1 MNISNCLVERPVEWP
16 SIKSVSKK
24 KKKKH
29 LKLDQQVFSMII
41 LNVTLSLNSG
51 GRLSL
56 LGLVASSAL
65 CFQAAQ
71 LNASFLSFSLRYTAN
86 RFRIW
91 SLFLFCCFVS
101 FYEPEGTVHAA
112 FEFGGELIVLIRKIF
127 AGGRETS
134 IWFVSVA
141 DEIKSSD
148 GKQKWCVCGCVC
160 VWVGDKLFT
169 SYPVLLTQALISWR
183 PTWSKL
189 QAYKPTTW
197 PLVAALDDNPS

>member
-160 VWVGDKLFT
+160 VWEGGRKEGGG
-169 SYPVLLTQALISWR
+169 R
-183 PTWSKL
+183 EEK
-189 QAYKPTTW
+189 
-197 PLVAALDDNPS
+197 